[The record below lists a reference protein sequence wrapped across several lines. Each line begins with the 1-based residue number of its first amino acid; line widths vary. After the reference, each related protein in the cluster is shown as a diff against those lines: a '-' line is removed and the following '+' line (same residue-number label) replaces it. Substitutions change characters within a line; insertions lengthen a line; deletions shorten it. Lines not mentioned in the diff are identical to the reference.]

1 METVTLDDVDRG
13 LVHALHIDGR
23 APLRKI
29 ATVLGVSEHTVA
41 RRYRRL
47 RSAGVLRVVG
57 AFVGTRLGRVA
68 WTIRLRCTPD
78 AAGPI
83 AQSLAQ
89 RQDTFWV
96 HLLSGGT
103 EISCVTQTLPAED
116 SLLLQ
121 KLARSN
127 RVISVTAHCMLQG
140 FARPSGW
147 AGTSFLSDEQV
158 AQLQDMTPT
167 PTPTPL
173 DEPVE
178 LSDGDHALLDA
189 LSVDGR
195 AGQAELAAATGWSE
209 STVSR
214 RMDRLQ
220 RAGVLSY
227 EVDMAPEALG
237 HHAEAR
243 LWMSVRPSAL
253 VTVAEALAE
262 HPEVSFAAVTT
273 GPTNLVVAVIC
284 RDFADLYRYLTE
296 RIGSLDDVTHV
307 ETAPVVRT
315 VKRNG
320 AVLPR

>member
-1 METVTLDDVDRG
+1 METVTLDDVARG
-13 LVHALHIDGR
+13 LVHALHVGAR
-23 APLRKI
+23 APFSTI
-29 ATVLGVSEHTVA
+29 ASVLGVSEHTVA

-57 AFVGTRLGRVA
+57 AFVGTRMGHVA

-78 AAGPI
+78 AAAPI
-83 AQSLAQ
+83 ARSLAQ

-103 EISCVTQTLPAED
+103 EISCVTQTRPAQD
-116 SLLLQ
+116 SLLLD

-147 AGTSFLSDEQV
+147 TGTSFLSDEQV
-158 AQLQDMTPT
+158 AALRPDTPRQLE
-167 PTPTPL
+167 
-173 DEPVE
+173 EPVE
-178 LSDGDHALLDA
+178 LTDGDNALFEA

-195 AGQAELAAATGWSE
+195 AGHADLAAATGWSE
-209 STVSR
+209 SKVSR

-220 RAGVLSY
+220 RSGVLSY
-227 EVDMAPEALG
+227 EVDMGPEALG
-237 HHAEAR
+237 YRAEAR
-243 LWMSVRPSAL
+243 LWMSARPSAL
-253 VTVAEALAE
+253 VTVAEALAA
-262 HPEVSFAAVTT
+262 HREVSFAAVTT
-273 GPTNLVVAVIC
+273 GPTNLVAAVIC
-284 RDFADLYRYLTE
+284 RDFPDLYRYLTE
-296 RIGSLDDVTHV
+296 RISALDGVTHV

-320 AVLPR
+320 AVLPL

>member
-1 METVTLDDVDRG
+1 MESVMIDDVDRG
-13 LVHALHIDGR
+13 LIHALHVDAR
-23 APLRKI
+23 APFSKI
-29 ATVLGVSEHTVA
+29 AGVLGVSEHTVA

-47 RSAGVLRVVG
+47 RSAGALRVVG
-57 AFVGTRLGRVA
+57 AFVGTQLGHVA

-78 AAGPI
+78 AANPI

-89 RQDTFWV
+89 RPDTFWV

-103 EISCVTQTLPAED
+103 EISCVTQTRAGKQD

-127 RVISVTAHCMLQG
+127 RVTSVTAHCMLQG

-147 AGTSFLSDEQV
+147 AGLSFLADDQVAALRDEQ
-158 AQLQDMTPT
+158 P
-167 PTPTPL
+167 PL
-173 DEPVE
+173 DEPIE
-178 LSDGDHALLDA
+178 LSEEDHALLEA

-195 AGQAELAAATGWSE
+195 AGQAELATATGWSE

-220 RAGVLSY
+220 RTGVLSY
-227 EVDMAPEALG
+227 EVDMGPEALG
-237 HHAEAR
+237 YHAEAR

-253 VTVAEALAE
+253 VTVAEELAA
-262 HPEVSFAAVTT
+262 HHEVSFAAVTT

-296 RIGSLDDVTHV
+296 RIGALDDVTHV

-320 AVLPR
+320 TVLPR